1 MKNKRGI
8 WIIALLTAC
17 LLLSVESRSQV
28 PVEISKEKVIISGNQ
43 YLIHLVKKGQTAY
56 SIARAYGIAVQDLTA
71 ENPPALYG
79 VKEGQSLRIPVK
91 SGNWVKPP
99 EAQPAAAVKKDESK
113 YVYHSLKAGETVYAI
128 SKVYGVS
135 ENEIIQSNPG
145 IDITKLSV
153 GTEIAVPKRNFMVE
167 KQKFDQQEKK
177 YIYHKVEKGETLASI
192 AEKYGTTLR
201 ILRKENRNL
210 RFPQIGDYVK
220 VPALNVPEPEVAEP
234 IAEDTVPVI
243 QEEVV
248 KIERPVGFTA
258 IKDLKGTINI
268 AVLLPFYLA
277 ENARRNVI
285 DSSTVLKGRKQ
296 YKVTRRPE
304 QWIYPQSLDFVEM
317 YNGIL
322 LAADTLRSLGLD
334 VTLHSYDIKRDTI
347 AITKLIQSGK
357 LANMDLIIG
366 PVYSHNLHIVADYAK
381 TAGIPV
387 VSPVQLIN
395 NSVIEGNPTL
405 FMTNASLEVAQR
417 QLAKQISANNTSNL
431 VFVHTDTLGNDP
443 DVKRFKG
450 YIFNE
455 LTQKMAFEDIRFRE
469 FTFYSRSA
477 FGNDSINRMS
487 HALSENSENIVIIAS
502 EDPAVISETI
512 TIIHGLSKK
521 FDVKVYG
528 YPSLMF
534 IDNLDPRMF
543 FELNMLV
550 LSPYYVDYAAADV
563 QKFNHSYLKKFL
575 TMPLESSYAWTGYD
589 IAYYFISG
597 LAMHGKDFIVHPE
610 MHNPELLQN
619 KFEFERKSDVDGF
632 ENQKFFKLRYTKD
645 YEVVPEE

>member
-1 MKNKRGI
+1 
-8 WIIALLTAC
+8 
-17 LLLSVESRSQV
+17 
-28 PVEISKEKVIISGNQ
+28 
-43 YLIHLVKKGQTAY
+43 
-56 SIARAYGIAVQDLTA
+56 
-71 ENPPALYG
+71 
-79 VKEGQSLRIPVK
+79 
-91 SGNWVKPP
+91 
-99 EAQPAAAVKKDESK
+99 
-113 YVYHSLKAGETVYAI
+113 
-128 SKVYGVS
+128 
-135 ENEIIQSNPG
+135 
-145 IDITKLSV
+145 
-153 GTEIAVPKRNFMVE
+153 
-167 KQKFDQQEKK
+167 
-177 YIYHKVEKGETLASI
+177 
-192 AEKYGTTLR
+192 
-201 ILRKENRNL
+201 
-210 RFPQIGDYVK
+210 
-220 VPALNVPEPEVAEP
+220 
-234 IAEDTVPVI
+234 
-243 QEEVV
+243 
-248 KIERPVGFTA
+248 
-258 IKDLKGTINI
+258 
-268 AVLLPFYLA
+268 VLLPFYLA